1 MNNKKITIIFLLV
14 LSIIISIIVLSTI
27 NKVYNI
33 KIKPTNYKLK
43 IYKELI
49 DENEKLVKKIDKEEN
64 KYNDNKKD
72 IEANKEK
79 REKLEK
85 VLYEHEEKVNGKI
98 IYLTFDDGPSIYTDE
113 ILNILDKYNVKAT
126 FFVVCSKDLPEF
138 SKKYIEK
145 GHTIGLHSCTHK
157 YSDIYSSEEAYFNDL
172 NKLSNI
178 IEESSGYKSKYIRFP
193 GGSSNSV
200 SKFNRGIITR
210 LANKLKDQGYKYYD
224 WNIDSNDAGG
234 ASSEQVY
241 SNVIGA
247 LENNDRN
254 ISMVLMH
261 DTKVSTKDALENIIK
276 KALEMGYT
284 FGNINDYTPEVHHY
298 INN

>member
-1 MNNKKITIIFLLV
+1 MKNKKITIIFLFV
-14 LSIIISIIVLSTI
+14 LTLTAIITTSLNI
-27 NKVYNI
+27 NKIYNNR
-33 KIKPTNYKLK
+33 IKPVNLKLETYSK
-43 IYKELI
+43 II
-49 DENEKLVKKIDKEEN
+49 NDNEKLSNKIQKEE
-64 KYNDNKKD
+64 KIYNDNQNS
-72 IEANKEK
+72 IETNKEK
-79 REKLEK
+79 REELEK
-85 VLYEHEEKVNGKI
+85 VIYEHEGKVNGKI

-113 ILNILDKYNVKAT
+113 ILDILDKYNIKAT
-126 FFVVCSKDLPEF
+126 FFVVCSKNLSEY

-145 GHTIGLHSCTHK
+145 GHTIGLHSCSHK

-178 IEESSGYKSKYIRFP
+178 IEESTGYKSKYVRFP
-193 GGSSNSV
+193 GGSSNTI
-200 SKFNRGIITR
+200 SKFNKGIMTR
-210 LANKLKDQGYKYYD
+210 LSNMLKEKGYKYYD

-234 ASSEQVY
+234 ANSNQIY
-241 SNVIGA
+241 ANVIGA

-261 DTKVSTKDALENIIK
+261 DTKVATKDALDEVIK

-284 FGNINDYTPEVHHY
+284 FGNINDYTPEIHHY

>member
-1 MNNKKITIIFLLV
+1 MNNKKIKIIFLLV
-14 LSIIISIIVLSTI
+14 LSVIISIIVLSTI

-85 VLYEHEEKVNGKI
+85 VIYEHEEKVNGKI

-145 GHTIGLHSCTHK
+145 GHTIGLHSCSHK

>member
-1 MNNKKITIIFLLV
+1 MKNKKLTIIFLFSLTLIAV
-14 LSIIISIIVLSTI
+14 TTTSLNI
-27 NKVYNI
+27 NKIYNDR
-33 KIKPTNYKLK
+33 IKPVNSKLEIYNK
-43 IYKELI
+43 II
-49 DENEKLVKKIDKEEN
+49 NENEKLSNKIQKEEN
-64 KYNDNKKD
+64 IYNDNQKS
-72 IEANKEK
+72 IEINKGK
-79 REKLEK
+79 REELEK
-85 VLYEHEEKVNGKI
+85 VIYEHEGKVNGKI

-113 ILNILDKYNVKAT
+113 ILDILDKYNIKAT
-126 FFVVCSKDLPEF
+126 FFVVCSKNLSEY
-138 SKKYIEK
+138 SKKYVEK

-157 YSDIYSSEEAYFNDL
+157 YSDIYSSEESYFNDL

-178 IEESSGYKSKYIRFP
+178 IEESSGYKSKYVRFP
-193 GGSSNSV
+193 GGSSNTI
-200 SKFNRGIITR
+200 SKFNKGIITR
-210 LANKLKDQGYKYYD
+210 LSNMLSEKGYKYYD

-234 ASSEQVY
+234 ANKEQIY
-241 SNVIGA
+241 SNVIGT

-261 DTKVSTKDALENIIK
+261 DTKIATKDALDEVIK

>member
-1 MNNKKITIIFLLV
+1 MNNRNSKIIFLLALV
-14 LSIIISIIVLSTI
+14 LTTILITSFNI
-27 NKVYNI
+27 NKIYNT

-43 IYKELI
+43 IYNKLI
-49 DENEKLVKKIDKEEN
+49 DENKKLNDKIKKEN
-64 KYNDNKKD
+64 KKYKDNQKV
-72 IEANKEK
+72 IETNREK

-85 VLYEHEEKVNGKI
+85 VIYENEEKVNGKI
-98 IYLTFDDGPSIYTDE
+98 IYLTFDDGPSIYTNE
-113 ILNILDKYNVKAT
+113 ILDILDEYNIKAT
-126 FFVVCSKDLPEF
+126 FFVVCSKDLSEY

-145 GHTIGLHSCTHK
+145 DHTIGLHSCSHK
-157 YSDIYSSEEAYFNDL
+157 YSNIYSSEDEYFNDL
-172 NKLSNI
+172 NKLSSI
-178 IEESSGYKSKYIRFP
+178 IEESSGYKSKYVRLP
-193 GGSSNSV
+193 GGSSNTV
-200 SKFNRGIITR
+200 SKFNKGIITR
-210 LANKLKDQGYKYYD
+210 ISNILKNQGYKYYD

-234 ASSEQVY
+234 ANSEQIY

-247 LENNDRN
+247 LENNDRD

-284 FGNINDYTPEVHHY
+284 FGNINDYTKEVHHY